1 MAARGCNSTHGAFY
15 CHGLCQKTR
24 ASLRTYTK
32 ALRRKHRHGV
42 QAAGAIDLPPLSRV
56 QARLVGS
63 AECGAVAQVLDSLV
77 EGRGSM
83 SSTSTLMMAGVVLC
97 LCAAPRG
104 SSRWLHVLLAGTSSA
119 FLASSVRWS
128 RSEVSR
134 IRMAAASQRRA
145 DLSRSFW
152 QTPRTWQHYEL
163 LDCYC
168 RGSATP

>member
-77 EGRGSM
+77 VLFRTGRTRQYVINVNIDDGRR
-83 SSTSTLMMAGVVLC
+83 GVVLVRGTARFAAMASCAPGRNELC
-97 LCAAPRG
+97 LFG
-104 SSRWLHVLLAGTSSA
+104 
-119 FLASSVRWS
+119 
-128 RSEVSR
+128 
-134 IRMAAASQRRA
+134 
-145 DLSRSFW
+145 
-152 QTPRTWQHYEL
+152 EL
-163 LDCYC
+163 
-168 RGSATP
+168 RQMEPE